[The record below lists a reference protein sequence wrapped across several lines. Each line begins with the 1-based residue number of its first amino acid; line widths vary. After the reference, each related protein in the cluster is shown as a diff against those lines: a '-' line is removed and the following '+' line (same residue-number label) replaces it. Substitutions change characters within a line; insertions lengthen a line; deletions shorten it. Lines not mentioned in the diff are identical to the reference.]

1 MLTLVD
7 DVRLHHQAARLF
19 VREECPVN
27 RSLPELATHPAGER
41 IRVGYFSADFHEHPV
56 TLLMVDAFEQH
67 DPARFEVTAFSLGR
81 DSQSAVRR
89 RLVQAFSRFID
100 VRRKSDLEI
109 ALLARELHI
118 DIAVDL
124 GGHTA
129 HSRPR
134 IFALRAA
141 PIQVNYLG
149 YPGTSGA
156 PYMDYLF
163 ADRTVIPSINF
174 VHYSEKIVH
183 LAHSY
188 LPNDATR
195 PVSQAPPSRE
205 AAGLPVTGFVYCC
218 FNHSYKITPAVFS
231 IWMRILERTPA
242 AILWLARTDE
252 VAAEN
257 LRREAVR
264 RGVNPERLVFATRVP
279 SLADHLAR
287 QRVADLFLDTLPYN
301 AHATAID
308 ALWVG
313 LPVLT
318 RLGEGFA
325 GRVAAS
331 LLTSI
336 GLPELITLTPQEYE
350 DTAVQLAHDPGR
362 LMAVKC
368 KLAEHRL
375 TTPLF
380 DTRRFIRDLE
390 SAYQRID
397 ARQRAG
403 LAPDHVT
410 G

>member
-1 MLTLVD
+1 
-7 DVRLHHQAARLF
+7 
-19 VREECPVN
+19 
-27 RSLPELATHPAGER
+27 
-41 IRVGYFSADFHEHPV
+41 
-56 TLLMVDAFEQH
+56 
-67 DPARFEVTAFSLGR
+67 
-81 DSQSAVRR
+81 
-89 RLVQAFSRFID
+89 
-100 VRRKSDLEI
+100 
-109 ALLARELHI
+109 
-118 DIAVDL
+118 
-124 GGHTA
+124 
-129 HSRPR
+129 
-134 IFALRAA
+134 
-141 PIQVNYLG
+141 
-149 YPGTSGA
+149 
-156 PYMDYLF
+156 
-163 ADRTVIPSINF
+163 
-174 VHYSEKIVH
+174 
-183 LAHSY
+183 
-188 LPNDATR
+188 
-195 PVSQAPPSRE
+195 
-205 AAGLPVTGFVYCC
+205 VTGFVYCC
-218 FNHSYKITPAVFS
+218 FNNSYKITPAVFA

-242 AILWLARTDE
+242 AVLWLARTDE

-264 RGVNPERLVFATRVP
+264 RGVDPERLVFATRVP

-287 QRVADLFLDTLPYN
+287 QRLADLFLDTLPYN
-301 AHATAID
+301 AHATAVD

-362 LMAVKC
+362 LVAVKR

-380 DTRRFIRDLE
+380 DTRTFIRDLE
-390 SAYQRID
+390 SAYQMID